1 MISDEIVK
9 TVQRLR
15 HHLAPQGAVRRGV
28 AWYGIPC
35 CVFFLTTGRS
45 ASGEGERSRNGFHF
59 PSHASNE
66 CIPLDILGV
75 ISLAPRNLNKKK
87 LVSTWLRTMN
97 IISVNKNCCRR
108 YLRIIKIIKW
118 CQLKVNK
125 YYILWKQSNAPFNG
139 LSYARWKL

>member
-15 HHLAPQGAVRRGV
+15 HHLAPQGAVRRGSGLG
-28 AWYGIPC
+28 WDPLLR
-35 CVFFLTTGRS
+35 VFFLTTGRS

-75 ISLAPRNLNKKK
+75 ISLAPRNLNKK
-87 LVSTWLRTMN
+87 TGF
-97 IISVNKNCCRR
+97 
-108 YLRIIKIIKW
+108 YLAPD
-118 CQLKVNK
+118 NE
-125 YYILWKQSNAPFNG
+125 YY
-139 LSYARWKL
+139 